1 MKMLSFEHQLD
12 GEEGASGREKLSMV
26 LVEDGK
32 ADFIQGGTVAI
43 DVGTTAV
50 GSCRGG
56 KRLNSEC
63 SVGKWELLPGS
74 RVVGGSLDG
83 KSLRRNIRRVKE

>member
-1 MKMLSFEHQLD
+1 M
-12 GEEGASGREKLSMV
+12 A

-50 GSCRGG
+50 GSCSGE
-56 KRLNSEC
+56 KRLHSEC
-63 SVGKWELLPGS
+63 SVGKW
-74 RVVGGSLDG
+74 
-83 KSLRRNIRRVKE
+83 